1 MPPLGHTAYVPK
13 APAMEQAWE
22 HGMRS
27 ARRVIWGGWALLGAG
42 LLGLGGTACGGPS
55 AEEGGDVTGREE
67 ARVPPPAPD
76 TAAPLP
82 GTQAPTEAPSA
93 QAPAPAAPAA
103 SPWSLTQGGPQD
115 DTGVGLAVGQG
126 GDVLWVTSGTPRS
139 DEDREQVDGE
149 RLVVTLSRHSED
161 GTREW
166 AKEFERN
173 RLSDLRVAGS
183 TGVDGAVFLSG
194 NAFLYSA
201 DFGLGEAQDGFLVK
215 FSQAG
220 TPVWQQRVGQKVYA
234 LAADAAGGAL
244 ALGEEWTTQAHT
256 PRLVRYAADGQVR
269 WTQEFPGAREGTLL
283 SAVAQSATGTSVVA
297 GRLVGPVTVDGR
309 TFDADGVGGFVVLA
323 FDANGALTW
332 GREVPGVNGRVG
344 SVSLGADG
352 TVAVAGE
359 AVGLLVW
366 GDTALDEGGPFVL
379 TANADGTERW
389 VKQPT
394 CGAPS
399 VGTVAAVES
408 TGPVAV
414 ACGDRLTRYAADGA
428 LLGTSTLAPES
439 CESGTCSLAT
449 TALVA
454 TPDAGLVV
462 SGWERDGAGD
472 TWNQDAFLRN
482 VTP

>member
-1 MPPLGHTAYVPK
+1 
-13 APAMEQAWE
+13 
-22 HGMRS
+22 MRS

-42 LLGLGGTACGGPS
+42 LLGLGGAACGGASAEEAGDVTPS
-55 AEEGGDVTGREE
+55 AEAQGT
-67 ARVPPPAPD
+67 VPSPAPQ
-76 TAAPLP
+76 TAAPSA
-82 GTQAPTEAPSA
+82 GTQAPA
-93 QAPAPAAPAA
+93 QAPTAEAPRPSAPAV
-103 SPWSLTQGGPQD
+103 SPWSFTLGGPQD
-115 DTGVGLAVGQG
+115 DTGAGLAVGRG

-149 RLVVTLSRHSED
+149 RLVMTLSRYSAD
-161 GTREW
+161 GTKRW

-173 RLSDLRVAGS
+173 RFSDLRVAGS
-183 TGVDGAVFLSG
+183 TGADGAVFLSG

-220 TPVWQQRVGQKVYA
+220 TPEWQTRVGQKVYA
-234 LAADAAGGAL
+234 VSADAAGGVV
-244 ALGEEWTTQAHT
+244 ALGEEWTTEAHT
-256 PRLVRYAADGQVR
+256 PRLVRYAADGAVQ
-269 WTQEFPGAREGTLL
+269 WTKTFDGAKDGTQL
-283 SAVAQSATGTSVVA
+283 SAVVLSATGTSVVA

-309 TFDADGVGGFVVLA
+309 TFDAQGTGGFVVLA
-323 FDANGALTW
+323 FGADGGLAW

-344 SVSLGADG
+344 SVSVGADG

-366 GDTALDEGGPFVL
+366 NGVALDEGGPFVL
-379 TANADGTERW
+379 TASADGQERW

-394 CGAPS
+394 CGSAS
-399 VGTVAAVES
+399 VGTVAAVEAA
-408 TGPVAV
+408 GPVAA
-414 ACGDRLTRYAADGA
+414 ACGNTLTRYAADGA
-428 LLGTSTLAPES
+428 LLGSKTLAPEG

-454 TPDAGLVV
+454 APDAGLVV
-462 SGWERDGAGD
+462 SGWQRDGAGD
-472 TWNQDAFLRN
+472 TWNQDAFLRL